1 MLDNFDKL
9 NLQMRIL
16 IATAISLLFF
26 IPYSYFFAPV
36 KEAPLKESTSMERAE
51 QQAAP
56 QTSSSPR
63 EGQVSSVAMAETS
76 PSKDIIATVQ
86 GSHFRLEIDSLGRIA
101 QVYLKDAKFLKEQK
115 ELPLL
120 APLSSLRPLEV
131 RFSDATTNK
140 EAFAKSYYS
149 DRDLVEIRNTPETLT
164 LTQELE
170 GFKLTKKLT
179 FYPDGNYDLEVETS
193 GSQKRFFLSPGA
205 RPIAES
211 DKFAFNGV
219 VLKESGGTIHT
230 AEDGDAKKDEIFEGA
245 RFVASVDQYYTTL
258 FFVKEPQGL
267 RVVISKNAEKNPEP
281 FVEALDHLKLSGYI
295 GAKDFRLLESIYPS
309 LTDVVE
315 YGFITFFAKPLFLLL
330 DWLYKFCGN
339 WGWAIV
345 LLTLV
350 VRIILFPLTYKGMVS
365 MQKLKD
371 IAPKMKEIQE
381 KYKGDPQK
389 LQVHMMELYK
399 KHGAN
404 PMGGCLP
411 LLLQMPIFF
420 AIYRVLYNAI
430 ELKGADWIL
439 WINDLSV
446 MDPYFILPILMGASM
461 FLQQHLTP
469 TTFTDPTQEKVFKF
483 LPLIFTFFFVTFPS
497 GLVLYWFVSNVFSI
511 AQQLFINKTLE
522 AKKRAAAA
530 KPSGLSD

>member
-56 QTSSSPR
+56 QTSSSPK

-193 GSQKRFFLSPGA
+193 GSQKRFFSL
-205 RPIAES
+205 
-211 DKFAFNGV
+211 
-219 VLKESGGTIHT
+219 L
-230 AEDGDAKKDEIFEGA
+230 
-245 RFVASVDQYYTTL
+245 
-258 FFVKEPQGL
+258 GL
-267 RVVISKNAEKNPEP
+267 
-281 FVEALDHLKLSGYI
+281 
-295 GAKDFRLLESIYPS
+295 
-309 LTDVVE
+309 
-315 YGFITFFAKPLFLLL
+315 
-330 DWLYKFCGN
+330 
-339 WGWAIV
+339 
-345 LLTLV
+345 
-350 VRIILFPLTYKGMVS
+350 
-365 MQKLKD
+365 
-371 IAPKMKEIQE
+371 
-381 KYKGDPQK
+381 
-389 LQVHMMELYK
+389 
-399 KHGAN
+399 
-404 PMGGCLP
+404 
-411 LLLQMPIFF
+411 
-420 AIYRVLYNAI
+420 
-430 ELKGADWIL
+430 
-439 WINDLSV
+439 DLSLKATS
-446 MDPYFILPILMGASM
+446 LPSM
-461 FLQQHLTP
+461 EWCL
-469 TTFTDPTQEKVFKF
+469 
-483 LPLIFTFFFVTFPS
+483 
-497 GLVLYWFVSNVFSI
+497 
-511 AQQLFINKTLE
+511 
-522 AKKRAAAA
+522 KRAAELSIPLKMVMLKKMRSLKELALWRVSIDTTL
-530 KPSGLSD
+530 PSFL